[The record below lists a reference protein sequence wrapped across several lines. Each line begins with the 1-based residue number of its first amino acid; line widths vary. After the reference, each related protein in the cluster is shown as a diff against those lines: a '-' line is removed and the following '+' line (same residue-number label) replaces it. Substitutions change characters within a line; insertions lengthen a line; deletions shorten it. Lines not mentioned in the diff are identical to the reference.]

1 MNKYFH
7 EGMTV
12 GELRT
17 TLFTVVEGKTKEEI
31 EEIKKEYSKI
41 SSTSQKYTR
50 KGVLLAFLLSE
61 ER

>member
-41 SSTSQKYTR
+41 LPIVLERQQKENI
-50 KGVLLAFLLSE
+50 GWFAND
-61 ER
+61 